1 MHSIMQF
8 ILYQEHILYSR
19 QERSIDLCPL
29 DHIDSENSTV
39 AISISTFSEE
49 EVDINI
55 KVRIKGR
62 GIDWIQT
69 RDNKYWLHIQIQLF
83 RNDQIIWFQWNF
95 LHKSHKHS
103 PSKFKNKILW
113 YKYSQNR
120 QYYHKG
126 IIIILIH

>member
-1 MHSIMQF
+1 MHSTLMQF

-39 AISISTFSEE
+39 TISISTFSEE

-83 RNDQIIWFQWNF
+83 RNDENYLISVEF
-95 LHKSHKHS
+95 LTQVTQAFTQQVQK
-103 PSKFKNKILW
+103 
-113 YKYSQNR
+113 
-120 QYYHKG
+120 
-126 IIIILIH
+126 